1 MRSVRETYDLPE
13 SPPSPVRMWVF
24 MVTVA
29 LGAVVLWLVLPDSAV
44 TVAILAVVLLAVV
57 FFGVSRILKT
67 RGLSEPPGRR
77 PTPPPS
83 TQ

>member
-1 MRSVRETYDLPE
+1 MRSVRETYDLPD
-13 SPPSPVRMWVF
+13 SPPTPARMWVL
-24 MVTVA
+24 MVGVA
-29 LGAVVLWLVLPDSAV
+29 LGAVVLWLVLPDSPV

-67 RGLSEPPGRR
+67 RGLSEPPRRR